1 MWHCFLNGNRRCT
14 VERTVIDQIDEDI
27 LREVSR
33 QGRITQRELGKAVGL
48 SPNAAGA
55 RLQRLIDQK
64 VITGFTAIVDH
75 TKLGR
80 PIEASIDVW
89 LTDDR
94 DRQPLLDLVADDDR
108 VIECFHLTGPL
119 DFRIRARVASTG
131 DLNELLNR
139 MRAEGGVRQTDSRLV
154 LEHSSVVHPSSP

>member
-1 MWHCFLNGNRRCT
+1 M
-14 VERTVIDQIDEDI
+14 IDQIDEDI

-55 RLQRLIDQK
+55 RLQRLIDQN
-64 VITGFTAIVDH
+64 VITGFTTIVDH
-75 TKLGR
+75 TLLGR

-119 DFRIRARVASTG
+119 DFRIRARVASTD

-139 MRAEGGVRQTDSRLV
+139 MSAEGGVRQTDSRLV
-154 LEHSSVVHPSSP
+154 LEQLPT